1 MNTLINQLFT
11 SFATSDL
18 KSYLGRASDETLD
31 MAGGLVQSLIT
42 NEPATSTVCKTPTVD
57 LYAKLHDDRFFK
69 VVVHLTRVTCMM
81 VSVDCAITAEEIENK
96 LRSFI
101 DAMRENSAECA
112 TWSKVRDA
120 LNAAGNG
127 NYADLELALTASE
140 STRQTVLDILESYRA
155 TVQLGDRF
163 LQAMP
168 GNVAILL
175 SNLTLEQLIAK

>member
-1 MNTLINQLFT
+1 
-11 SFATSDL
+11 
-18 KSYLGRASDETLD
+18 
-31 MAGGLVQSLIT
+31 
-42 NEPATSTVCKTPTVD
+42 
-57 LYAKLHDDRFFK
+57 
-69 VVVHLTRVTCMM
+69 M
-81 VSVDCAITAEEIENK
+81 VSVDRAITAGEIENK

-127 NYADLELALTASE
+127 NYSDLELALTASE

-175 SNLTLEQLIAK
+175 SQLTLNSSSRNNRNPPLFGGAFLFTLNPLITRARGSTYVY